1 MVKVGIREFRGK
13 LASFLETGTPV
24 AVTRHGETI
33 GFYVPAQT
41 KPKTESLEALRA
53 AATQLDAVIAAAG
66 VTAED
71 LVKNFKTARRRTR
84 RRR

>member
-13 LASFLETGTPV
+13 LASFLETSAPV
-24 AVTRHGETI
+24 AVTRHGQTI
-33 GFYVPAQT
+33 GFYVPART
-41 KPKTESLEALRA
+41 KPA
-53 AATQLDAVIAAAG
+53 AAQLDAMIAAAG

-71 LVKNFKTARRRTR
+71 LAKHFKTARRGTR